1 MQPMVRAI
9 YRVAAI
15 PGACSPY
22 DRVNLKIYYPA
33 LYGDSPEERNSGV
46 IPAQRQLAPYP
57 VVVLLPGINLG
68 GDSNAWLAL
77 RLAQAGYATVVTT
90 AISEEMPGYI
100 SVSPGLL
107 LDQLKPDSYG
117 SGPSCSLL
125 QPVLE
130 EMNKVQESSILAGM
144 LDLEHIVLGGH
155 SAGGT
160 AALLN
165 ANPDWMPGICGAFAY
180 AAHSGA
186 SMALGW
192 PAETVLELPGRVPVM
207 LLGGDRDGVIAASAH
222 RYGRTEADPLHTI
235 ARTFEDGV
243 APGEDKSYLMI
254 LRGAN
259 HFTFANP
266 HDGST
271 GREFL
276 DWESEGEPE
285 VLRGHLGDLLLDF
298 LAALVHGDS
307 AAQERLDGHLHN
319 PGLALAR
326 RK

>member
-15 PGACSPY
+15 PGALPPY
-22 DRVNLKIYYPA
+22 DRVDLKIYYPA
-33 LYGDSPEERNSGV
+33 LYGDTAEERNSGV
-46 IPAQRQLAPYP
+46 VPANPQLAPYP

-68 GDSNAWLAL
+68 GESSAWLAL

-90 AISEEMPGYI
+90 AISEEMPGYV

-125 QPVLE
+125 QPVLNE
-130 EMNKVQESSILAGM
+130 LKKVQESSVLAGM
-144 LDLEHIVLGGH
+144 LDLEHIILGGH

-165 ANPDWMPGICGAFAY
+165 ANTDWLPGICGAFAY

-192 PAETVLELPGRVPVM
+192 PAETVLALPDSVPVL

-222 RYGRTEADPLHTI
+222 RYGREEADPLHTI
-235 ARTFEDGV
+235 TRTFEEGV
-243 APGEDKSYLMI
+243 TPNEDHNYLMI

-271 GREFL
+271 GRGFL
-276 DWESEGEPE
+276 DWESGGESE
-285 VLRGHLGDLLLDF
+285 ELRDHLGTLLLDF
-298 LAALVHGDS
+298 LAALVHPNTK
-307 AAQERLDGHLHN
+307 AQERLESHLQD
-319 PGLALAR
+319 PRLALAR

>member
-1 MQPMVRAI
+1 MIRAL

-15 PGACSPY
+15 PDAPAPY
-22 DRVNLKIYYPA
+22 DRVSLKIYYPA
-33 LYGDSPEERNSGV
+33 LYGDSADERNSGLV
-46 IPAQRQLAPYP
+46 PADQGAAPYP
-57 VVVLLPGINLG
+57 VVVLLPGINLA
-68 GDSNAWLAL
+68 GDSSAWLAR
-77 RLAQAGYATVVTT
+77 RLAGAGYVAVLTT

-107 LDQLKPDSYG
+107 LDRLTPEKYG

-125 QPVLE
+125 QPVY
-130 EMNKVQESSILAGM
+130 QELQKLQQDSVLAGL
-144 LDLEHIVLGGH
+144 LDLEHVVLGGH

-165 ANPDWMPGICGAFAY
+165 ANPDWLPGLCAAFAY

-192 PAETVLELPGRVPVM
+192 PAETVLELPSPTPVLM
-207 LLGGDRDGVIAASAH
+207 LGGDRDGVIAGSAH
-222 RYGRTEADPLHTI
+222 RYGQEEADPLHTI
-235 ARTFEDGV
+235 RRTFEEAVPECDGQSHL
-243 APGEDKSYLMI
+243 AI

-259 HFTFANP
+259 HFTFADP

-276 DWESEGEPE
+276 DWECEGEPGE
-285 VLRGHLGDLLLDF
+285 LRDRLGRLLLDF
-298 LAALVHGDS
+298 LGATIRGDFD
-307 AAQERLDGHLHN
+307 ARARLDKLSEN
-319 PGLALAR
+319 SAIALAR